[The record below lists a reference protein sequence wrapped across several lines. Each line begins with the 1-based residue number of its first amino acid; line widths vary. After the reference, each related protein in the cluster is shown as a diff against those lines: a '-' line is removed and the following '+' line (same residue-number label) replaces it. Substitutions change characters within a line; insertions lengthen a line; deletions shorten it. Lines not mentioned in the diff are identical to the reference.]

1 MSLAIFFTFFL
12 SFFFLPNSYLISSL
26 LTYLIMTKM
35 ERRKVVVHN
44 KILDPDGSEFFI
56 TIMTY
61 CGYFSDKSLL
71 VRLSNKCF
79 N

>member
-1 MSLAIFFTFFL
+1 
-12 SFFFLPNSYLISSL
+12 
-26 LTYLIMTKM
+26 MTKM